1 MDNILLEIGGKEL
14 YFDIDALASAV
25 QVEQE
30 YMVNVD
36 SKGEINFKEP
46 HELDE
51 KLPEGMK
58 IDVTKYEMY
67 RDLIN
72 TLLSTNESIDDK
84 MGIMGLN
91 SLSLPFKLSYNTLIL
106 KGILKEL

>member
-14 YFDIDALASAV
+14 YFDIDALACAV

-46 HELDE
+46 SDLDE
-51 KLPEGMK
+51 KLPEGLK

-72 TLLSTNESIDDK
+72 TLLSTNDVIDDK